1 MLDGVVV
8 GNLLISLLKHA
19 DRVTSASTQ
28 PGVLLAIHN
37 ASLVGASPGTHRGHT
52 VKSSNS
58 KQGKTTT
65 GLIPSDSHRGSP
77 RTRWGRPSST
87 CSFKAAALARPSSM
101 TNGHQRSWLQP
112 LPPPCPRT
120 PNTDR
125 RWLSLAVN
133 SEAGIRH
140 WTALTIDHHLALDT
154 LVMRRSGR
162 HDAHLRQR
170 QQDHYPT
177 TTPPQHSGGASLTS
191 YRKRRTNTR
200 PPRGSPSDPAHDH
213 RVTRPAAATQATLGA
228 ATRVPERAAEN
239 VDASQCRRSVS
250 RSRLPNPST
259 DRGRLVRG
267 GAWHFVRYGGYDISV
282 KDGSARRSR
291 QLPGC
296 L

>member
-1 MLDGVVV
+1 VLDGVIV

-65 GLIPSDSHRGSP
+65 GLIPSDSQRGSP

-101 TNGHQRSWLQP
+101 TNRHQRLRLQP

-125 RWLSLAVN
+125 RWLPLAVN

-154 LVMRRSGR
+154 LVMRRSGVR
-162 HDAHLRQR
+162 FPEAALR
-170 QQDHYPT
+170 
-177 TTPPQHSGGASLTS
+177 SFGLSSALF
-191 YRKRRTNTR
+191 
-200 PPRGSPSDPAHDH
+200 
-213 RVTRPAAATQATLGA
+213 
-228 ATRVPERAAEN
+228 
-239 VDASQCRRSVS
+239 
-250 RSRLPNPST
+250 
-259 DRGRLVRG
+259 GRILE
-267 GAWHFVRYGGYDISV
+267 
-282 KDGSARRSR
+282 R
-291 QLPGC
+291 QLG
-296 L
+296 LA

>member
-65 GLIPSDSHRGSP
+65 RLIPSDSQRGSP

-87 CSFKAAALARPSSM
+87 CSFKAAVLARPSSM
-101 TNGHQRSWLQP
+101 PDRHQRLP
-112 LPPPCPRT
+112 LPSMPLTCPRT

-125 RWLSLAVN
+125 RWPSLTGD
-133 SEAGIRH
+133 SEAGIQH

-154 LVMRRSGR
+154 LVMRRSGVR
-162 HDAHLRQR
+162 F
-170 QQDHYPT
+170 P
-177 TTPPQHSGGASLTS
+177 
-191 YRKRRTNTR
+191 K
-200 PPRGSPSDPAHDH
+200 
-213 RVTRPAAATQATLGA
+213 AAPLLG
-228 ATRVPERAAEN
+228 
-239 VDASQCRRSVS
+239 
-250 RSRLPNPST
+250 
-259 DRGRLVRG
+259 LVRSYFAALG
-267 GAWHFVRYGGYDISV
+267 SSV
-282 KDGSARRSR
+282 TVAS
-291 QLPGC
+291 
-296 L
+296 

>member
-1 MLDGVVV
+1 MLDGVIV

-65 GLIPSDSHRGSP
+65 GLIPSDSQRGSP

-101 TNGHQRSWLQP
+101 TNRHQRLRLQP

-154 LVMRRSGR
+154 LVMRRSGVR
-162 HDAHLRQR
+162 FPEAAPCLVSSSSSVAKQ
-170 QQDHYPT
+170 PT
-177 TTPPQHSGGASLTS
+177 SAARSGMFT
-191 YRKRRTNTR
+191 
-200 PPRGSPSDPAHDH
+200 
-213 RVTRPAAATQATLGA
+213 VAAT
-228 ATRVPERAAEN
+228 
-239 VDASQCRRSVS
+239 S
-250 RSRLPNPST
+250 PNAHANQDQHKPQ
-259 DRGRLVRG
+259 D
-267 GAWHFVRYGGYDISV
+267 
-282 KDGSARRSR
+282 
-291 QLPGC
+291 
-296 L
+296 

>member
-1 MLDGVVV
+1 VSTTGSTSHPVSERRADHRRRKLADRAADPGASVLGAGRVVV

-65 GLIPSDSHRGSP
+65 GLIPSDSQRGSP

-101 TNGHQRSWLQP
+101 TNRHQRLRLQP
-112 LPPPCPRT
+112 LPPTCPRT

-133 SEAGIRH
+133 SRSR
-140 WTALTIDHHLALDT
+140 DPALD
-154 LVMRRSGR
+154 RSDDRPPSRTR
-162 HDAHLRQR
+162 HARN
-170 QQDHYPT
+170 
-177 TTPPQHSGGASLTS
+177 ASLGRS
-191 YRKRRTNTR
+191 RRAGGLTATTGRADNPDVAKPLRCRLRLHNWEHRENPR
-200 PPRGSPSDPAHDH
+200 PKS
-213 RVTRPAAATQATLGA
+213 
-228 ATRVPERAAEN
+228 ATR
-239 VDASQCRRSVS
+239 SVFAVTPTGHRECS
-250 RSRLPNPST
+250 
-259 DRGRLVRG
+259 
-267 GAWHFVRYGGYDISV
+267 
-282 KDGSARRSR
+282 
-291 QLPGC
+291 PGC
-296 L
+296 WRSCSHRHRH